1 VVSKHRSLHVYI
13 LNWDFAMVYALE
25 RELFPIIKFNRTN
38 HRRIHFKLDGQHP
51 VGASHHRKIVVVD
64 DKLAYVG
71 GIDLTRMRW
80 DTPEHLPNDPRRVDP
95 LGRAYRPF
103 HDVQM
108 AVDGEAAERLGQMFR
123 DRWEVVT
130 GESLAPPEK
139 GERDPWPT
147 FLRPDVEDVPVAI
160 ARTEPGDGM
169 SSPVREVEA
178 LCLDGIAAAR
188 SHIYIETQFLTSSSI
203 ERALAARL
211 EERDCPEIL
220 IVLPLRPSNWLE
232 NSTLGILQ
240 KRLIERLRMGDEFKR
255 LRFVYPVVPGLGEGE
270 YLNLHSKVMVVDDA
284 LALVGSSNF
293 TNRSMGVDSE
303 CDLAIEAHGSPRI
316 GEVVAR
322 FRNRLLGEH
331 MGASPEQV
339 SEVMA
344 REGSLFSALEKLG
357 VRERR
362 LEPLP
367 LLDHEWWM
375 DGLIS
380 DHSAIDPEEPV
391 DPENLIDEL
400 IPEEEKNGEKS
411 NLIRFGLLLFF
422 MIALAA
428 AWRWTPLG
436 DQLRIGAFR
445 GVTEYLHGNPAAILF
460 VVVGFSIGS
469 VLMIPVTFLIFLTAF
484 IFGPFLGALYAL
496 LGCTASAILTYG
508 LGRLLGREKTGRL
521 AGSRIR
527 NLSRRL
533 AHHGMITMT
542 VVRLLPIAPFTVV
555 NMVAGATRVRL
566 NDFTVGTILGMIPGI
581 VAIAVFQRQL
591 INFFQKPSLGRIGA
605 LVAVSASI
613 VGAGL
618 AIRWWIKKGKKR
630 KGIGSWRS
638 DGKDARM
645 ET

>member
-1 VVSKHRSLHVYI
+1 LTPKLSIIREGENCFKLTRVKRAAFLIDASSYFRAFAASVERATHSILIFSWDIDSRIQLLPDNGEASSRYQLSKLLHEVVSKRRSLHVYI

-38 HRRIHFKLDGQHP
+38 HRRIHFRLDGQHP

-139 GERDPWPT
+139 GEKDPWPS

-160 ARTEPGDGM
+160 ARTEPGDGV

-188 SHIYIETQFLTSSSI
+188 SHIYIESQFLTSSSI
-203 ERALAARL
+203 ERALSARL
-211 EERDCPEIL
+211 KERDCPEIL

-303 CDLAIEAHGSPRI
+303 CDLAIEAHGNPRI
-316 GEVVAR
+316 AEVLPV
-322 FRNRLLGEH
+322 FVT
-331 MGASPEQV
+331 ASW
-339 SEVMA
+339 A
-344 REGSLFSALEKLG
+344 NIWA
-357 VRERR
+357 
-362 LEPLP
+362 P
-367 LLDHEWWM
+367 LLNR
-375 DGLIS
+375 S
-380 DHSAIDPEEPV
+380 
-391 DPENLIDEL
+391 
-400 IPEEEKNGEKS
+400 
-411 NLIRFGLLLFF
+411 
-422 MIALAA
+422 
-428 AWRWTPLG
+428 
-436 DQLRIGAFR
+436 
-445 GVTEYLHGNPAAILF
+445 
-460 VVVGFSIGS
+460 
-469 VLMIPVTFLIFLTAF
+469 
-484 IFGPFLGALYAL
+484 
-496 LGCTASAILTYG
+496 
-508 LGRLLGREKTGRL
+508 
-521 AGSRIR
+521 
-527 NLSRRL
+527 
-533 AHHGMITMT
+533 
-542 VVRLLPIAPFTVV
+542 
-555 NMVAGATRVRL
+555 
-566 NDFTVGTILGMIPGI
+566 
-581 VAIAVFQRQL
+581 
-591 INFFQKPSLGRIGA
+591 QK
-605 LVAVSASI
+605 
-613 VGAGL
+613 
-618 AIRWWIKKGKKR
+618 
-630 KGIGSWRS
+630 
-638 DGKDARM
+638 
-645 ET
+645 